1 MTRMASTLDPAPPIR
16 ARDRLSRLEKCFVG
30 AFLLALIGFGA
41 LVEVRSAYLST
52 RKTDAGVYF
61 RAGWAVRTGADLYR
75 ISDDN
80 GWHYAY
86 PPVFAVVMA
95 PLADAPADQPRP
107 LMLTY
112 PMSIAIWYALGIIV
126 IFLASHWTALAL
138 EESGTIPAEPGSR
151 RWFVVRMLPVLI
163 CLCPIGNTLQRGQ
176 VNMAVVALIAHMFLE
191 TVRGRRFYSGCW
203 LAAAICLKIFPA
215 FLLLFPLWR
224 RDRRALV
231 GTAFGLLIGIVVVP
245 SLVWGFA
252 GALDVHEKMFDT
264 VIKPGLGLSSSATLD
279 QEMLEMTATDN
290 QSIQAIVH
298 NYKHWDRGARPRLAS
313 WGTKL
318 AHVLAGLLVTG
329 GLLLAFGWK
338 RDDDPVRMLLFLG
351 GLTTIMAITSP
362 VSHTHYF
369 CLAMPA
375 VMGLSAHSTV
385 RRPHLLYPAPALLL
399 LLIGLSCLFTL
410 PSVPIWEARREAGLS
425 LFACLIIWLM
435 IVIELAH
442 GRKMERDAKTSLL
455 LAHAA

>member
-1 MTRMASTLDPAPPIR
+1 MTRMALTPGPAMPVCACEKP
-16 ARDRLSRLEKCFVG
+16 SGLEKCIIA
-30 AFLLALIGFGA
+30 AFLIAVAGFGA
-41 LVEVRSAYLST
+41 LVEVRSAFLSN

-86 PPVFAVVMA
+86 PPAFAVVMA
-95 PLADAPADQPRP
+95 PLADAPGSQPRP
-107 LMLTY
+107 WMLPY
-112 PMSIAIWYALGIIV
+112 PVSVAIWYVLGVIV
-126 IFLASHWTALAL
+126 VFLAVHWTALAL
-138 EESGTIPAEPGSR
+138 EESGAIPSLPGSR
-151 RWFVVRMLPVLI
+151 RWVVTRMLPVMI
-163 CLCPIGNTLQRGQ
+163 CLCPIGTTLQRGQ
-176 VNMAVVALIAHMFLE
+176 VNMAVVAIVARMFLE

-203 LAAAICLKIFPA
+203 LAAAICMKIFPA
-215 FLLLFPLWR
+215 FLVLFPLWR
-224 RDRRALV
+224 RDRRALA
-231 GTAFGLLIGIVVVP
+231 GTTFGLLVGFVVVP

-264 VIKPGLGLSSSATLD
+264 VIKPGLGLSSSATLA

-298 NYKHWDRGARPRLAS
+298 NYKHWDRSARPHLAS

-318 AHVLAGLLVTG
+318 THVITGLLLTV

-338 RDDDPVRMLLFLG
+338 RDNNPVRMLLFLG
-351 GLTTIMAITSP
+351 GLVTIMAVTSP

-375 VMGLSAHSTV
+375 VMGLSAHSILQDP
-385 RRPHLLYPAPALLL
+385 RRLYPRASLLV
-399 LLIGLSCLFTL
+399 LLIGLGCLFTL
-410 PSVPIWEARREAGLS
+410 PSVPIWEGRREAGLS
-425 LFACLIIWLM
+425 LLACLILWMM
-435 IVIELAH
+435 IVIVLAC
-442 GRKMERDAKTSLL
+442 GRKIECASRPSRSL
-455 LAHAA
+455 AQAA